1 MSERLTSSGLPVHIP
16 RGDTDS
22 VFEDAV
28 GIRYLLTGAQTGGHM
43 TLLEIPCKP
52 SSVVAPTHTHTLEDE
67 YQLILEG
74 EVAFELDGE
83 VIHARAGDMVIQE
96 RGVPMAIWNPTAQPA
111 RLLVMFTP
119 GGYDEYLKEV
129 TPLVVAGNRA
139 AMPAVWAKYGLT
151 IDPSSIPRIMQQH
164 GLRPLGGPPG
174 GGPGGPPGSGPPGPP
189 GPPGGGPPGSSGGPP
204 SGGPPGPP
212 TAAAP

>member
-16 RGDTDS
+16 RGDRDS

-96 RGVPMAIWNPTAQPA
+96 RGVPMAIWNPTAQAA

-164 GLRPLGGPPG
+164 GLRPQGG
-174 GGPGGPPGSGPPGPP
+174 
-189 GPPGGGPPGSSGGPP
+189 GPPGGGPPG
-204 SGGPPGPP
+204 GPP

>member
-1 MSERLTSSGLPVHIP
+1 
-16 RGDTDS
+16 
-22 VFEDAV
+22 
-28 GIRYLLTGAQTGGHM
+28 M

-52 SSVVAPTHTHTLEDE
+52 SSVVAPVHTHTLEDE

-96 RGVPMAIWNPTAQPA
+96 RGVPMAIWNPAAQPA

-119 GGYDEYLKEV
+119 GGYDEYLMEV
-129 TPLVVAGNRA
+129 TPLIVAGNRA

-164 GLRPLGGPPG
+164 GLRPQGGGPPS
-174 GGPGGPPGSGPPGPP
+174 GGPPGSSG
-189 GPPGGGPPGSSGGPP
+189 GPPGGGPPGGPPSPLGGPP